1 MHDARSCRQSGV
13 AECKRPGQ
21 RRVSDD
27 PVPGPAARGAP
38 RPRRAARGACARE
51 STRRES
57 ASRVCQVECIDPVIS
72 SLFLASVSQS
82 ATKTTA
88 AHKTPKSDSHHS
100 FHLPDLYAIGDVADR
115 DAWERSS
122 RLKSGHRDSSV
133 GCVVGEASHP
143 TVLPTA
149 DKCPDASGSRLQ
161 VPSVVRASVRVAPG
175 VSRKDTNAHVSWTCQ
190 LDHTCM
196 RPFSS
201 PVMMSPVSSE

>member
-1 MHDARSCRQSGV
+1 MRMHDARSCRQSGV

-27 PVPGPAARGAP
+27 PVPALRGGGLP
-38 RPRRAARGACARE
+38 PRE
-51 STRRES
+51 STIVKYAGRAKS
-57 ASRVCQVECIDPVIS
+57 SMCIDPVIS

>member
-1 MHDARSCRQSGV
+1 MQGRVGSPGSRSVS
-13 AECKRPGQ
+13 A
-21 RRVSDD
+21 RVS
-27 PVPGPAARGAP
+27 VGSATIRSRPAARGAP